1 LSGKCLRNK
10 TALGVILF
18 VILLASIT
26 LCNLKFVSASNVFFD
41 DFNGTAVD
49 NTKWVVQENTNWS
62 GYPAYGGSIKVSES
76 KVHLSSTGSSYP
88 CITSAENPFPSTGD
102 FAIQFDLTYSC
113 ISDWGV
119 GFWITKGQFEYKNA
133 SSNNNIILQL
143 WAGAIDFNRVSIKG
157 YFLVDDV
164 VKPFAYESIIN
175 GWQPSSPT
183 HVFRLEYINGTY
195 SLIDNGVTVA
205 SKASQVRPDTIGFG
219 HCPIYWVPISPQNL
233 QSVIGGFGSFNIDYI
248 KVEALGNNND
258 ENGFTDDNA
267 KISLSTNLEQ
277 QQIGYKIDL
286 NGKLSLLNDTALS
299 NKQVILWY
307 TIPGISTWY
316 PITSVATDAEG
327 AFNASWIPTAT
338 GTFILKA
345 EYTKDQTNQIV
356 SKTVNI
362 SVTQVLSSN
371 YLAMESNSTI
381 ASAAYN
387 STTNEL
393 FFTLSGPSN
402 TTGYTKICIPK
413 TLANPENMKLLI
425 DNQPIQ
431 FNYTS
436 KDDSWLIS
444 FNYGHS
450 SHNVILKMGTE
461 PENNSM
467 LIYVAAIAVII
478 FFTVL
483 ILALVKTFH
492 SSKPNNQ

>member
-1 LSGKCLRNK
+1 MKNKPSLS
-10 TALGVILF
+10 AILF

-26 LCNLKFVSASNVFFD
+26 FCNLKFASASNVVFFD

-49 NTKWVVQENTNWS
+49 AKKWVVQENTNWS
-62 GYPAYGGSIKVSES
+62 GYSAYGGSIEVSGS

-88 CITSAENPFPSTGD
+88 CISSAENPFPSTGD
-102 FAIQFDLTYSC
+102 FAVQFDLTYSC

-119 GFWITKGQFEYKNA
+119 GFWITKGPFEYRNT
-133 SSNNNIILQL
+133 SSNNNIVLQL
-143 WAGAIDFNRVSIKG
+143 WAGAIDFNRASIKG

-175 GWQPSSPT
+175 GWEPSSPT

-219 HCPIYWVPISPQNL
+219 HCPIYWLPKTPQEL

-258 ENGFTDDNA
+258 ENIPVDDNVQ
-267 KISLSTNLEQ
+267 ISLSTNLVQ

-286 NGKLSLLNDTALS
+286 SGKLSLLNDTALS

-316 PITSVATDAEG
+316 PITSVVTDAKG

-362 SVTQVLSSN
+362 SVTQVLSNN
-371 YLAMESNSTI
+371 YLSMESNSTI
-381 ASAAYN
+381 SSITYN

-393 FFTLSGPSN
+393 YFTLSGPSN
-402 TTGYTKICIPK
+402 TTGNTKMCIPK
-413 TLANPENMKLLI
+413 SVIANPENMKLYI
-425 DNQPIQ
+425 DNQPTQ

-436 KDDSWLIS
+436 KDDSWLLS
-444 FNYGHS
+444 VNYVHS
-450 SHNVILKMGTE
+450 SHNVLLKIGTE
-461 PENNSM
+461 PENNSL
-467 LIYVAAIAVII
+467 LIYIAAIAVLI
-478 FFTVL
+478 FCTVL
-483 ILALVKTFH
+483 VLALVKTFH
-492 SSKPNNQ
+492 LREPNNQKLQ